1 MQREYKKQGFFRF
14 TPAEGGGAREL
25 WCMKPGEGGIN
36 TICRVLE
43 VSPRELTM
51 KDGKRIEI
59 LEGVIADYTAKMPF
73 FSWVAAREELKQD
86 RVILIENAY
95 VRRWS
100 GLVTLYIGRNT
111 ELRERNIYFPTY
123 DELNKPQRRD
133 IGDIIRCQGA
143 FDVIVEGDIVG
154 MAGDRVL
161 VDDGTGVLFM
171 ALDDDSGVK
180 RLSLSLSFGT
190 PVIARG
196 NVMVRGSEYI
206 LMARELKIK
215 DDKHLLEELME
226 FMARYTC
233 IMWMW

>member
-25 WCMKPGEGGIN
+25 WCLKPGEGGIN

-43 VSPRELTM
+43 VSPRELTL
-51 KDGKRIEI
+51 KDGRRIEI

-73 FSWVAAREELKQD
+73 FSWVADREVLKQD
-86 RVILIENAY
+86 RVIQIGNAY
-95 VRRWS
+95 VRRRS

-111 ELRERNIYFPTY
+111 ELREKNIHFPAY
-123 DELNKPQRRD
+123 DELDKPQRRD

-143 FDVIVEGDIVG
+143 FDVTVAGDIVG
-154 MAGDRVL
+154 VVEDRVL
-161 VDDGTGVLFM
+161 VDDGTGALFM
-171 ALDDDSGVK
+171 VLSDAKDSSAE
-180 RLSLSLSFGT
+180 RLTFGT

-196 NVMVRGSEYI
+196 NVMLRGGEYI

-215 DDKHLLEELME
+215 DEKHLMEELME
-226 FMARYTC
+226 FVARYT
-233 IMWMW
+233 

>member
-25 WCMKPGEGGIN
+25 WCLKPGEGGIN

-43 VSPRELTM
+43 VSPRELTL
-51 KDGKRIEI
+51 KDGRRIEI

-73 FSWVAAREELKQD
+73 FSWVADREVLKQD
-86 RVILIENAY
+86 RVIQIGNAY
-95 VRRWS
+95 VRRRS

-111 ELRERNIYFPTY
+111 ELREKNIHFPAY
-123 DELNKPQRRD
+123 DELDKPQRRD

-143 FDVIVEGDIVG
+143 FDVTVAGDIVG
-154 MAGDRVL
+154 VVEDRVL
-161 VDDGTGVLFM
+161 VDDGTGALFM
-171 ALDDDSGVK
+171 ALSDAKDSSAE
-180 RLSLSLSFGT
+180 RLTFGT

-196 NVMVRGSEYI
+196 NVMLRGGEYI

-215 DDKHLLEELME
+215 DEKHLMEELME
-226 FMARYTC
+226 FVARYT
-233 IMWMW
+233 

>member
-14 TPAEGGGAREL
+14 TPSDSESGGAREL
-25 WCMKPGEGGIN
+25 WCLKPGEGGIN

-43 VSPRELTM
+43 VSLRELTM

-73 FSWVAAREELKQD
+73 FSWVAAQEELKQD
-86 RVILIENAY
+86 RVIQIGNAY

-111 ELRERNIYFPTY
+111 ELREKNIYFPAY

-154 MAGDRVL
+154 VAGDKVL
-161 VDDGTGVLFM
+161 VDDGTGALFM
-171 ALDDDSGVK
+171 VLNGDKDSSVK
-180 RLSLSLSFGT
+180 RLSFSLSFGT

-196 NVMVRGSEYI
+196 NVMLRSGEYI
-206 LMARELKIK
+206 LTARELKIK
-215 DDKHLLEELME
+215 DDKDVLEELME
-226 FMARYTC
+226 FMARYT
-233 IMWMW
+233 

>member
-25 WCMKPGEGGIN
+25 WCLKPGEGGIN

-43 VSPRELTM
+43 VSPRELTL
-51 KDGKRIEI
+51 KDGRRIEI

-73 FSWVAAREELKQD
+73 FSWVADREVLKQD
-86 RVILIENAY
+86 RVIQIGNAY
-95 VRRWS
+95 VRRRS

-111 ELRERNIYFPTY
+111 ELREKNIHFPAY
-123 DELNKPQRRD
+123 DELDKPQRRD

-143 FDVIVEGDIVG
+143 FDVTVAGDIVG
-154 MAGDRVL
+154 VAEDRVL
-161 VDDGTGVLFM
+161 VDDGTGALFM
-171 ALDDDSGVK
+171 VLSDAKDSSAE
-180 RLSLSLSFGT
+180 RLTFGT

-196 NVMVRGSEYI
+196 NVMLRGGEYI

-215 DDKHLLEELME
+215 DEKHLMEELME
-226 FMARYTC
+226 FVARYT
-233 IMWMW
+233 

>member
-25 WCMKPGEGGIN
+25 WCLKPGEGGIN

-43 VSPRELTM
+43 VSPRELTL
-51 KDGKRIEI
+51 KDGRRIEI

-73 FSWVAAREELKQD
+73 FSWVADREVLKQD
-86 RVILIENAY
+86 RVIQIGNAY
-95 VRRWS
+95 VRRRS

-111 ELRERNIYFPTY
+111 ELREKNIHFPAY
-123 DELNKPQRRD
+123 DELDKPQRRD

-143 FDVIVEGDIVG
+143 FDVTVAGDIVG
-154 MAGDRVL
+154 VAEDRVL
-161 VDDGTGVLFM
+161 VDDGTGALFM
-171 ALDDDSGVK
+171 VLSDAKDSSAE
-180 RLSLSLSFGT
+180 RLSFGT

-196 NVMVRGSEYI
+196 NVMLRGGEYI

-215 DDKHLLEELME
+215 DEKHLLEELME
-226 FMARYTC
+226 FVARYT
-233 IMWMW
+233 

>member
-25 WCMKPGEGGIN
+25 WCLKPGEGGIN

-43 VSPRELTM
+43 VSPRELTL
-51 KDGKRIEI
+51 KDGRRIEI

-73 FSWVAAREELKQD
+73 FSWVADREVLKQD
-86 RVILIENAY
+86 RVIQIGNAY
-95 VRRWS
+95 VRRRS

-111 ELRERNIYFPTY
+111 ELREKNIHFPAY
-123 DELNKPQRRD
+123 DELDKPQRRD

-143 FDVIVEGDIVG
+143 FDVTVAGDIVG
-154 MAGDRVL
+154 VAEDRVL
-161 VDDGTGVLFM
+161 VDDGTGALFM
-171 ALDDDSGVK
+171 VLSDAKDSSAE
-180 RLSLSLSFGT
+180 RLSFGT

-196 NVMVRGSEYI
+196 NVMLRGGEYI

-215 DDKHLLEELME
+215 DEKHLMEELME
-226 FMARYTC
+226 FVARYT
-233 IMWMW
+233 

>member
-1 MQREYKKQGFFRF
+1 MMQREYKKQGFFRF
-14 TPAEGGGAREL
+14 TPSDSEGGGAREL
-25 WCMKPGEGGIN
+25 WCLKPGEGGIN

-43 VSPRELTM
+43 VSLRELTM

-73 FSWVAAREELKQD
+73 FSWVADQEVLKQD
-86 RVILIENAY
+86 RVIQIGNAY
-95 VRRWS
+95 VRRRS

-111 ELRERNIYFPTY
+111 ELREKNIHFPAY
-123 DELNKPQRRD
+123 DELDKPQRRD

-143 FDVIVEGDIVG
+143 FDVTVAGDIVG
-154 MAGDRVL
+154 VAEDRVL
-161 VDDGTGVLFM
+161 VDDGTGALFM
-171 ALDDDSGVK
+171 VLNGDKDSSVK

-196 NVMVRGSEYI
+196 NVMLRGGEYI

-215 DDKHLLEELME
+215 DDKDVLEELME
-226 FMARYTC
+226 FMARYT
-233 IMWMW
+233 